1 LGGLGRTLLPQP
13 EIDKCEVD
21 RAANEMP
28 RPEGTGA
35 RFVVNMDTAIQA
47 EGLAGVNLAL
57 ARAYK
62 RSVYSIQYLRVE
74 ARRGGVL

>member
-1 LGGLGRTLLPQP
+1 MPSLLKKKVPTRG
-13 EIDKCEVD
+13 D
-21 RAANEMP
+21 RDLAMS

-35 RFVVNMDTAIQA
+35 RFVVNMGTAIQA

>member
-1 LGGLGRTLLPQP
+1 
-13 EIDKCEVD
+13 
-21 RAANEMP
+21 MS

-35 RFVVNMDTAIQA
+35 RCVVNMGTAIQA